1 MKKLAF
7 LFSVLLVSSGLLAQ
21 TVPFDVKSISS
32 QIVSKLSQ
40 SLSLSQEQVPLVSE
54 AVIEFLTQKADII
67 PLQTS
72 DPSAYASKF
81 NVLNGMLVGKLKN
94 VFQAR
99 QMTSFW
105 SLKPRS
111 NDPSNVLNHLFY

>member
-1 MKKLAF
+1 MKKYT
-7 LFSVLLVSSGLLAQ
+7 LFFSALIVGSILFAQ
-21 TVPFDVKSISS
+21 TAPFDVKGISS

-40 SLSLSQEQVPLVSE
+40 SLALTPDQLPAVNE
-54 AVIEFLTQKADII
+54 AVTGFLTQKAELI

-72 DPSAYASKF
+72 DPSTYAAKF
-81 NVLNGMLVGKLKN
+81 NVLNGVLISKLKN
-94 VFQAR
+94 VFQAK

-111 NDPSNVLNHLFY
+111 NDPANVLSHLFY